1 MKYQLIGKNNFFNPI
16 ETILHNRG
24 IEDIETFLNV
34 SDKDVIHWSKLKN
47 IDDAVNCLLS
57 HIERG
62 SKIFIQ
68 ADSDQDGIASSSI
81 LINYLNTVFPDCK
94 LQWRIQEGK
103 EHGVIVETVPNDTN
117 LVIVPD
123 AGSNQYEEHKILK
136 EKGMDVLV
144 IDHHECEEESKDAIV
159 VNNQLSPDY
168 PNKSLT
174 GSGMVYK
181 VLKAVDDRLNINQAD
196 YYLDLVAIGLIGD
209 LADSRV
215 PETRYYMNEGLKHIN
230 NSFLKALFEKQSY
243 STKGKINI
251 VNCQFYIVPLVNA
264 AIRIGNMQ
272 EKLQMMNAFLESKA
286 LIYNKR
292 KDESEVIQVA
302 TARMLGN
309 IKSRQARLRDKGV
322 KLIEQR
328 IHEKKLLDNKV
339 LIVNVTDLLDKNL
352 TGLVAN
358 SLAKQYKRPVLLLRY
373 NEKDNVLQGSG
384 RGYDK
389 GFIKGFRGFLNDT
402 GLFNY
407 CEGHSEAFGAS
418 ICPENLIEVNKIINQ
433 KLEGVEIDSDV
444 YDVDFVIPMKSL
456 SEKFIKELNEYRN
469 VWGHN
474 VEEPLIV
481 AKDLEINAEDI
492 QILGANKTILKF
504 ICKGIEYIKFS
515 SSEDE
520 WKDIVD
526 KGERLVMDVVGRCSV
541 NEYQGKKVSQMIVDD
556 YEVVGVKK
564 KKFVF

>member
-174 GSGMVYK
+174 GSAMVYK
-181 VLKAVDDRLNINQAD
+181 VLKAVDERLNINQAD

-272 EKLQMMNAFLESKA
+272 EKLQMMNAFLESKE

-292 KDESEVIQVA
+292 KDESEEIQVA

>member
-174 GSGMVYK
+174 GSAMVYK

-272 EKLQMMNAFLESKA
+272 EKLQMMNAFLESKE

-433 KLEGVEIDSDV
+433 KLEGIEIDSDV

-469 VWGHN
+469 LWGHN